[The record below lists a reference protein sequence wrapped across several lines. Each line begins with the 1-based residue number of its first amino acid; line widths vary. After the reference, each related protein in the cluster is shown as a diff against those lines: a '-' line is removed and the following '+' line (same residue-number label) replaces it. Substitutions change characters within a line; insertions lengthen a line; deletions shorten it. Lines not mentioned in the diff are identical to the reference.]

1 MRTPQRRHAREVVLM
16 LWKKHF
22 SLVKNFDA
30 LMGQKAESLVK
41 ITKNTKSYKWCHRCC
56 TRFNTEQLRSKH
68 LAACDPWELDKAEQ
82 AVKTYLPEV
91 KNDIPP
97 RIRFKDFHAI
107 FDVPCRVTLDCETY
121 REGDSNAR
129 VASFAYA
136 AMGSDVYT
144 VPPEHRYRMFLDRG
158 DSQVDCVARGIRSLM
173 ELWADLQL
181 KSQYAPKHAL
191 TPYEEEQFLE
201 AKACSFCRR
210 EGELV
215 REHCHFTGAY
225 RGAACK
231 SCNARLVL
239 RRLPCLAHN
248 FSGFDSGPVIRALAE
263 PLTRGLVARPDVRAC
278 KFR

>member
-1 MRTPQRRHAREVVLM
+1 M
-16 LWKKHF
+16 
-22 SLVKNFDA
+22 
-30 LMGQKAESLVK
+30 
-41 ITKNTKSYKWCHRCC
+41 
-56 TRFNTEQLRSKH
+56 RSKR
-68 LAACDPWELDKAEQ
+68 LATCDPWELDKAEH

-97 RIRFKDFHAI
+97 RIRFKDFHAV
-107 FDVPCRVTLDCETY
+107 FDVPCWVTFDCETY

-144 VPPEHRYRMFLDRG
+144 VPPEHRYRMFLDEGGSHVGCVVRG
-158 DSQVDCVARGIRSLM
+158 IIRSLM

-191 TPYEEEQFLE
+191 SPYEEERFLE
-201 AKACSFCRR
+201 AEVCNLCGRKD
-210 EGELV
+210 ELV

-239 RRLPCLAHN
+239 QRPTRPATPSVPRAQLQRLRQRSGDPRPSGTQGRVRLRHHAHQPPRRGFVAPSARSSSATPCA
-248 FSGFDSGPVIRALAE
+248 SSAGA
-263 PLTRGLVARPDVRAC
+263 
-278 KFR
+278 